1 MRMWCACAQVKLWT
15 CDEIVLILIN
25 LTGRLHS
32 TEPVIW
38 ERQRPRFRFLLHRNV
53 KRTWRYQT
61 CALCYSSF
69 EQALWLLGKFNGD
82 FQCEMLRNFH
92 RSVSSLLTIRSS
104 LSTRPKDS
112 RVLYFWNSPVKL
124 NSSDNKVTKIKFSE
138 HVQSTSHGCHYTFN
152 PLTLKIWSLILS
164 SCC

>member
-1 MRMWCACAQVKLWT
+1 MCMCAGEALDVWWNSSYPDNSHRETSFDRT
-15 CDEIVLILIN
+15 CDMGE
-25 LTGRLHS
+25 
-32 TEPVIW
+32 
-38 ERQRPRFRFLLHRNV
+38 QRPRFRFLLHRNV

-61 CALCYSSF
+61 CVLCYSSF

-104 LSTRPKDS
+104 LLTRPKDS

>member
-1 MRMWCACAQVKLWT
+1 MKLWT
-15 CDEIVLILIN
+15 CDEIVLILIT

-38 ERQRPRFRFLLHRNV
+38 ARQRPRFHFLLHRNV

-104 LSTRPKDS
+104 LLTRPKDS

-138 HVQSTSHGCHYTFN
+138 CSVYVTWLLLHFQ
-152 PLTLKIWSLILS
+152 PLNSQDLIFDSFFLLLNISL
-164 SCC
+164 